1 MQARGERDDG
11 RALWV
16 LRDQMGPLPVGS
28 ETVSVTSGSALFDVD
43 MFATAAEAIDFI
55 GNVLESSTEYSLVA
69 TDAHGVIR
77 LWNEGARRLY
87 GYAPVDVVGQP
98 WTLLHTDEDV
108 RAGLPQMIAAR
119 VDRDGT
125 WKGTVERV
133 RRDGSRFTARVVVT
147 ARHSAAGKH
156 LGFVLISSDITEQ
169 VRSSAELERALI
181 STSLIES
188 APDAMVIVNQAG
200 EIQLANAATEKLFG
214 YKREQLGGRPI
225 EILIP
230 ERYRGHHPEH
240 RDGFFGAPRARPMGA
255 GLQLWGRRQDGTEFP
270 VEISLSPLE
279 IDGGQFA
286 TAAVRDVTD
295 RRRADD
301 KFRGLLESAP
311 DAMLIVNRDGE
322 IQLAN
327 AETVKLF
334 GYDRSELIG
343 RPVEI
348 LIPVRYQARHP
359 QHRAGFFAE
368 PRGRPMGAGLE
379 LWGRRKDGVEFP
391 IEISLSPLETED
403 GMLATAAIRDVSERR
418 RTEKRLRDANVELE
432 TANRAKNRFLASMSH
447 ELRTPMNAILGFTGT
462 LLMGLPGPLNDE
474 QTQQL
479 RTVQTNGRHLLALIN
494 ELLDLARIESGKI
507 ELHIEPIDGMGL
519 LEDLVVGLRPL
530 ADDKEIGLEVEPATQ
545 PITVHSDRRALKQ
558 ILINLTNNA
567 IKFTD
572 DGTVRLRLSSSGGAG
587 AVTRF
592 DIIDSGRGID
602 IADQERVF
610 AAFEQIGS
618 SASSPLE
625 GTGLGLY
632 ICQTLSSLIGA
643 EITFTSEVD
652 QGTTFTLLVPG

>member
-1 MQARGERDDG
+1 VTGGRD
-11 RALWV
+11 
-16 LRDQMGPLPVGS
+16 
-28 ETVSVTSGSALFDVD
+28 LFDADV
-43 MFATAAEAIDFI
+43 FATSAEAIDFI
-55 GNVLESSTEYSLVA
+55 GNVLESSTEYSLIA
-69 TDAHGVIR
+69 TDQHGVIQ

-87 GYAPVDVVGQP
+87 GHSPADAVGQP
-98 WTLLHTDEDV
+98 WTLLHTDEDI
-108 RAGLPQMIAAR
+108 RAGLPQTIAERA
-119 VDRDGT
+119 DRDGK
-125 WKGTVERV
+125 WEGTVERV
-133 RRDGSRFTARVVVT
+133 RRDGGRFTARVVVT
-147 ARHSAAGKH
+147 PRHSAAGKP
-156 LGFVLISSDITEQ
+156 LGFLLISSDITAQ
-169 VRSSAELERALI
+169 VRSDAELERALI
-181 STSLIES
+181 STSMIES
-188 APDAMVIVNQAG
+188 APDAMVIVNGAG

-214 YKREQLGGRPI
+214 YKREQLAGRPI

-240 RDGFFGAPRARPMGA
+240 RDAFFGAPRARPMGA

-279 IDGGQFA
+279 IEDGLLA
-286 TAAVRDVTD
+286 TAAIRDVTE

-311 DAMLIVNRDGE
+311 DAMVIVNREGE

-334 GYDRSELIG
+334 GYDRDELIG

-348 LIPVRYQARHP
+348 LIPLRYQDLHP
-359 QHRAGFFAE
+359 EHRAGFFAE

-379 LWGRRKDGVEFP
+379 LWGRRRDGVEFP

-403 GMLATAAIRDVSERR
+403 GLLATAAIRDVSERR

-479 RTVQTNGRHLLALIN
+479 RTVQTNGRLLLALIN

-507 ELHIEPIDGMGL
+507 ELHIEPIDGMEL

-530 ADDKEIGLEVEPATQ
+530 ADDKHIGLEVEPAAQ

-572 DGTVRLRLSSSGGAG
+572 DGGVRLRLTSSGGAG

-592 DIIDSGRGID
+592 EVIDSGRGID
-602 IADQERVF
+602 VEDQERVF
-610 AAFEQIGS
+610 AAFQQIRS
-618 SASSPLE
+618 STASPLG

-643 EITFTSEVD
+643 DITFTSKVD
-652 QGTTFTLLVPG
+652 QGTTFTLSVPG